1 MTSIVDRPQ
10 EALGRAVP
18 GHWEGDLIT
27 GALNKTAVGTLV
39 DRCSRYTTLLHL
51 PDGHGA
57 EAAARRDDRRDPAD
71 ARTHAPDRDLG
82 PGRSSG
88 VSASSD
94 PRFRGRGC
102 WGPPISRA
110 RLLGT
115 PDIEGE
121 VVGGFRCP
129 KCPTS
134 SPSTARPAPYNRAP
148 LHPPPGFE
156 GEVVG
161 DPRFRGRGCW
171 GPPILRARLLGV
183 LAAQSAQHRRPR
195 RPAPLPTSARFRTPP
210 CPEPVPSALRTTPSP
225 RPFWCPAGR

>member
-1 MTSIVDRPQ
+1 MLGVVAAQSAQHRRPR
-10 EALGRAVP
+10 RAPVP
-18 GHWEGDLIT
+18 G
-27 GALNKTAVGTLV
+27 
-39 DRCSRYTTLLHL
+39 
-51 PDGHGA
+51 
-57 EAAARRDDRRDPAD
+57 AARRYIRLPASR
-71 ARTHAPDRDLG
+71 ARLLG
-82 PGRSSG
+82 TPGFEG
-88 VSASSD
+88 EVVGD

-102 WGPPISRA
+102 WGPPILRAGLLGVVVAQSAQNIVVPSTARPRQLWGLLGPSRPRAGWGLPASRA

-115 PDIEGE
+115 PD
-121 VVGGFRCP
+121 
-129 KCPTS
+129 
-134 SPSTARPAPYNRAP
+134 
-148 LHPPPGFE
+148 FE